1 MYGHG
6 YGHRFG
12 ERGDGCHGRYR
23 SEHVGPCWQHY
34 HEISAEDR
42 KEYLADQ
49 KKYLEAEL
57 KEVQDELERLEKTKN
72 D

>member
-1 MYGHG
+1 M

-34 HEISAEDR
+34 HEISAEDK

-57 KEVQDELERLEKTKN
+57 KEVQEELERLEKTKN

>member
-12 ERGDGCHGRYR
+12 GRGDECYGRHH
-23 SEHVGPCWQHY
+23 SEQVGPCWQHY
-34 HEISAEDR
+34 HEISPEDR

-57 KEVQDELERLEKTKN
+57 KEVQDELERLEKG
-72 D
+72 